1 MGVWVCV
8 GFVSFWLLLDVEV
21 FGGRQDFYST
31 CLETERL
38 RYCEVGLRCL
48 FAIFSHWSLDSRERK
63 IEQGMFGGLISLRK
77 RSATGFSV
85 NVFLVLLLFFII

>member
-1 MGVWVCV
+1 MCVCWFCFFLVVV
-8 GFVSFWLLLDVEV
+8 GCGV

-38 RYCEVGLRCL
+38 RYCEVGLCCL

-77 RSATGFSV
+77 RSATG
-85 NVFLVLLLFFII
+85 LVLISFSSSFYSS